1 LIHIFKQIGSLEEY
15 LNSCREDGQSITL
28 VPTMGGLHEGH
39 LKLIDKAKEC
49 SDMVVV
55 SVFVNPTQFAES
67 EDFEAYPKTL
77 SEDKRLL
84 EAIKVE
90 VMFVP
95 SDNEVYPDGGSQ
107 DYDVGEMGKILCG
120 ISRPLHFNGVAQVV
134 ARLFDIVKPDYAV
147 FGEKDY
153 QQLLIINSLVERQ
166 GIKTTI
172 VSVPTVRESD
182 GLAMSTRNNYLSR
195 EDRTNA
201 PLFYQQ
207 LVDTKAVIQSGT
219 DISRT
224 TELAVDAL
232 SNVFDVEYVEVLNAN
247 NLTQITTSS
256 SEIIIISA
264 VKLGETRLI
273 DNIVFRRSNV

>member
-1 LIHIFKQIGSLEEY
+1 MHIFEQIGPLEEY
-15 LNSCREDGQSITL
+15 LNSCREDGRSIAL

-49 SDMVVV
+49 SDMVVA
-55 SVFVNPTQFAES
+55 SVFVNPTQFAEN
-67 EDFEAYPKTL
+67 EDFEAYRKTL
-77 SEDKRLL
+77 LEDKILL
-84 EAIKVE
+84 EAIKVDT
-90 VMFVP
+90 MFVP
-95 SDNEVYPDGGSQ
+95 LDNEVYPDGSSQ

-120 ISRPLHFNGVAQVV
+120 ISRPIHFNGVAQVV

-182 GLAMSTRNNYLSR
+182 GLAMSTRNNYLSS
-195 EDRTNA
+195 EDRANA

-207 LVDTKAVIQSGT
+207 LVATKASIQNGT
-219 DISRT
+219 DIPSA
-224 TELAVDAL
+224 TEQAEDAL
-232 SNVFDVEYVEVLNAN
+232 GAVFDVEYIEVLNAN

-256 SEIIIISA
+256 SKIIIISA
-264 VKLGETRLI
+264 VRLRETRLI
-273 DNIVFRRSNV
+273 DNILFRRSHV

>member
-1 LIHIFKQIGSLEEY
+1 MHIFEQIGPLEEY
-15 LNSCREDGQSITL
+15 LNSCREDALSIAL

-55 SVFVNPTQFAES
+55 SVFVNPTQFAEN

-77 SEDKRLL
+77 SEDKKLL
-84 EAIKVE
+84 EAIKVDS
-90 VMFVP
+90 MFIP
-95 SDNEVYPDGGSQ
+95 LDNEVYPEGGSQ
-107 DYDVGEMGKILCG
+107 DYNVGEMGKILCG
-120 ISRPLHFNGVAQVV
+120 ISRPIHFNGVAQVV

-182 GLAMSTRNNYLSR
+182 GLAMSTRNNYLSQ
-195 EDRTNA
+195 EDRANV

-207 LVDTKAVIQSGT
+207 LVDTKAAIQSGAN
-219 DISRT
+219 ISSA
-224 TELAVDAL
+224 TEQAADAL
-232 SNVFDVEYVEVLNAN
+232 SAVFDVEYVEVLNAN

-273 DNIVFRRSNV
+273 DNIVFRRSDV

>member
-1 LIHIFKQIGSLEEY
+1 MHIFERIEPLEEY
-15 LNSCREDGQSITL
+15 LNSCREDGQSIAL

-55 SVFVNPTQFAES
+55 SVFVNQTQFAEN

-90 VMFVP
+90 AMFVP
-95 SDNEVYPDGGSQ
+95 LDNEVYPDGSSQ

-120 ISRPLHFNGVAQVV
+120 ISRPIHFNGVAQVV

-153 QQLLIINSLVERQ
+153 QQLLIINSLIERQ
-166 GIKTTI
+166 AIKTTI
-172 VSVPTVRESD
+172 VSVSTVRESD
-182 GLAMSTRNNYLSR
+182 GLAMSTRNNYLSP

-207 LVDTKAVIQSGT
+207 LVDTKLAIQSGT
-219 DISRT
+219 DISIA
-224 TELAVDAL
+224 TEQAVDAL
-232 SNVFDVEYVEVLNAN
+232 STVFDVEYVKVLNAN

-256 SEIIIISA
+256 REIIIISS
-264 VKLGETRLI
+264 VRLSETRLI
-273 DNIVFRRSNV
+273 DNIVFRRSDV

>member
-1 LIHIFKQIGSLEEY
+1 MHIFEKIGPLEEY
-15 LNSCREDGQSITL
+15 LDSCREDGRSIAL

-39 LKLIDKAKEC
+39 LQLIEKAKEC

-55 SVFVNPTQFAES
+55 SVFVNPTQFAEN

-90 VMFVP
+90 VMFAP
-95 SDNEVYPDGGSQ
+95 LDNEVYPDGNSQ

-120 ISRPLHFNGVAQVV
+120 ISRPIHFNGVAQVV
-134 ARLFDIVKPDYAV
+134 SRLFDIVKPDYAV

-166 GIKTTI
+166 CIKTTI
-172 VSVPTVRESD
+172 VSVPTLRESD
-182 GLAMSTRNNYLSR
+182 GTAMSTRNNYLSP
-195 EDRTNA
+195 EDRANA

-207 LVDTKAVIQSGT
+207 LVATKVAIQNGT
-219 DISRT
+219 DISSA
-224 TELAVDAL
+224 TEQAL
-232 SNVFDVEYVEVLNAN
+232 EALEAVFDVEYIEVLNAN

-256 SEIIIISA
+256 NEIIIISA
-264 VKLGETRLI
+264 VRLGKTRLI
-273 DNIVFRRSNV
+273 DNIVFRRSDV

>member
-1 LIHIFKQIGSLEEY
+1 MHIFEQIGPLEEY
-15 LNSCREDGQSITL
+15 LNSCREDGRSIAL

-49 SDMVVV
+49 SDMVVA
-55 SVFVNPTQFAES
+55 SVFVNPTQFAEN

-77 SEDKRLL
+77 LEDKILL
-84 EAIKVE
+84 EAIKVDT
-90 VMFVP
+90 MFVP
-95 SDNEVYPDGGSQ
+95 LDNEVYPDGSSQ

-120 ISRPLHFNGVAQVV
+120 ISRPIHFNGVAQVV

-166 GIKTTI
+166 GIKTSI

-182 GLAMSTRNNYLSR
+182 GLAMSTRNNYLSS
-195 EDRTNA
+195 EDRANA

-207 LVDTKAVIQSGT
+207 LVATKASIQNGT
-219 DISRT
+219 DIPSA
-224 TELAVDAL
+224 TEQAEDAL
-232 SNVFDVEYVEVLNAN
+232 GAVFDVEYIEVLNAN

-256 SEIIIISA
+256 SKIIIISA
-264 VKLGETRLI
+264 VRLRETRLI
-273 DNIVFRRSNV
+273 DNIVFRRSHV

>member
-1 LIHIFKQIGSLEEY
+1 MHIFEQIGPLEEY
-15 LNSCREDGQSITL
+15 LNNCREDGQSVAL

-77 SEDKRLL
+77 SEDKKLL
-84 EAIKVE
+84 EAIKVDS
-90 VMFVP
+90 MFVP
-95 SDNEVYPDGGSQ
+95 LDNEVYPEGSSQ
-107 DYDVGEMGKILCG
+107 DYNVGEMGKILCG
-120 ISRPLHFNGVAQVV
+120 ISRPIHFNGVAQVV
-134 ARLFDIVKPDYAV
+134 ARLFDIVKPDYAM

-195 EDRTNA
+195 EDRANA

-207 LVDTKAVIQSGT
+207 LVDTKAAIQSGT

-264 VKLGETRLI
+264 VRLGETRLI
-273 DNIVFRRSNV
+273 DNIVFRRSDV

>member
-1 LIHIFKQIGSLEEY
+1 MHIFEQINPLEEC
-15 LNSCREDGQSITL
+15 LNSCREDGQSIAL

-55 SVFVNPTQFAES
+55 SVFVNPTQFAEN

-84 EAIKVE
+84 EAIKVDA
-90 VMFVP
+90 MFVP
-95 SDNEVYPDGGSQ
+95 LDNQIYPDGSSQ

-120 ISRPLHFNGVAQVV
+120 ISRPIHFNGVAQVV
-134 ARLFDIVKPDYAV
+134 ARLFGIVKPDYAV

-172 VSVPTVRESD
+172 VSVPTVRDED
-182 GLAMSTRNNYLSR
+182 GLAISTRNNYLSS
-195 EDRTNA
+195 EDRTKA

-207 LVDTKAVIQSGT
+207 LTATKAAIQSGA
-219 DISRT
+219 DISGA
-224 TELAVDAL
+224 TEQAVDAL
-232 SNVFDVEYVEVLNAN
+232 SNIFDVEYVEVLNAN
-247 NLTQITTSS
+247 NLTEITTSS

-273 DNIVFRRSNV
+273 DNIVFRRSDV

>member
-1 LIHIFKQIGSLEEY
+1 MHIFEQIGPLEEY
-15 LNSCREDGQSITL
+15 LNSCREDGRSIAL

-55 SVFVNPTQFAES
+55 SVFVNPTQFAEN

-90 VMFVP
+90 AMFVP
-95 SDNEVYPDGGSQ
+95 LDNEVYPDGSSQ

-120 ISRPLHFNGVAQVV
+120 ISRPIHFNGVAQVV

-172 VSVPTVRESD
+172 VSVPTLRESD
-182 GLAMSTRNNYLSR
+182 GLAISTRNNYLSP
-195 EDRTNA
+195 EDRTKA

-207 LVDTKAVIQSGT
+207 LIATKAAIQSGA
-219 DISRT
+219 DISRAI
-224 TELAVDAL
+224 EQAVDAL
-232 SNVFDVEYVEVLNAN
+232 SAVFDVEYIEVLNAN

-256 SEIIIISA
+256 SEFIIISA

-273 DNIVFRRSNV
+273 DNIVFRRLDV

>member
-1 LIHIFKQIGSLEEY
+1 MHIFEQIGPLEEY
-15 LNSCREDGQSITL
+15 IKSCRQDNRSIAL

-39 LKLIDKAKEC
+39 LKLIEKAKEY
-49 SDMVVV
+49 SDVVVV
-55 SVFVNPTQFAES
+55 SVFVNPTQFAEN

-77 SEDKRLL
+77 SEDKKLL
-84 EAIKVE
+84 EAIKVDI
-90 VMFVP
+90 MLVP
-95 SDNEVYPDGGSQ
+95 LDNQIYPDGSSQ
-107 DYDVGEMGKILCG
+107 NYDVGKIGNILCG
-120 ISRPLHFNGVAQVV
+120 ISRPIHFNGVAQVV
-134 ARLFDIVKPDYAV
+134 ARLFDIVKPDYAM

-182 GLAMSTRNNYLSR
+182 GLAMSTRNNYLSL
-195 EDRTNA
+195 EDRAKA

-207 LVDTKAVIQSGT
+207 LVDTKAAIQSGT
-219 DISRT
+219 DISSAT
-224 TELAVDAL
+224 KQAVDAL

-256 SEIIIISA
+256 SKIIIISA
-264 VKLGETRLI
+264 VRLGETRLI
-273 DNIVFRRSNV
+273 DNIVFRRSDV

>member
-1 LIHIFKQIGSLEEY
+1 MYIFEQIDPLEEY
-15 LNSCREDGQSITL
+15 LNSCREDGQSIAL

-55 SVFVNPTQFAES
+55 SVFVNPTQFAEN

-77 SEDKRLL
+77 SEDKKLL
-84 EAIKVE
+84 ETIKVDA
-90 VMFVP
+90 MFFP
-95 SDNEVYPDGGSQ
+95 LDNEIYPDDSTQ

-120 ISRPLHFNGVAQVV
+120 ISRPIHFNGVAQVV

-182 GLAMSTRNNYLSR
+182 GLAISTRNNYLSST
-195 EDRTNA
+195 DRANA
-201 PLFYQQ
+201 ALFYKQ
-207 LVDTKAVIQSGT
+207 LVVTKAAIQSGSN
-219 DISRT
+219 ISRVT
-224 TELAVDAL
+224 KQAVDAL
-232 SNVFDVEYVEVLNAN
+232 SAVFDVEYVEVLNAN

-273 DNIVFRRSNV
+273 DNIVFRRSDV

>member
-1 LIHIFKQIGSLEEY
+1 MYIFEQIDPLEEY
-15 LNSCREDGQSITL
+15 LNSCREDGQSIAL

-67 EDFEAYPKTL
+67 EDFKAYPKTM
-77 SEDKRLL
+77 SEDKKLL
-84 EAIKVE
+84 ETIKVDI
-90 VMFVP
+90 MFVP
-95 SDNEVYPDGGSQ
+95 LNNEVYPDGSSQ
-107 DYDVGEMGKILCG
+107 NYDVGEMGKILCG
-120 ISRPLHFNGVAQVV
+120 ISRPIHFNGVAQIV
-134 ARLFDIVKPDYAV
+134 ARLFDIIKPDYAV

-172 VSVPTVRESD
+172 VSVPTLRESD
-182 GLAMSTRNNYLSR
+182 GLALSTRNNYLSP
-195 EDRTNA
+195 EDRINA

-207 LVDTKAVIQSGT
+207 LVATKAAIQNGT
-219 DISRT
+219 DIPSAI
-224 TELAVDAL
+224 EQAVDAL
-232 SNVFDVEYVEVLNAN
+232 GAVFDVEYIEVLNAN
-247 NLTQITTSS
+247 NLTEITTSS
-256 SEIIIISA
+256 REIIIISA

-273 DNIVFRRSNV
+273 DNIVFRRSDV

>member
-1 LIHIFKQIGSLEEY
+1 MYIFEQIGPFEEY
-15 LNSCREDGQSITL
+15 LNNCREDGQSVAL

-77 SEDKRLL
+77 SEDKKLL
-84 EAIKVE
+84 EAIKVDS
-90 VMFVP
+90 MFVP
-95 SDNEVYPDGGSQ
+95 LDNEVYPEGSSQ
-107 DYDVGEMGKILCG
+107 DYNVGEMGKILCG
-120 ISRPLHFNGVAQVV
+120 ISRPIHFNGVAQVV
-134 ARLFDIVKPDYAV
+134 ARLFDIVKPDYAM

-195 EDRTNA
+195 EDRANA

-207 LVDTKAVIQSGT
+207 LVDTKAAIQSGT

-264 VKLGETRLI
+264 VRLGETRLI
-273 DNIVFRRSNV
+273 DNIVFRRSDV

>member
-1 LIHIFKQIGSLEEY
+1 MHIFEQIGPLEEY
-15 LNSCREDGQSITL
+15 LNSCREDGRSIAL

-55 SVFVNPTQFAES
+55 SVFVNPTQFAEN

-77 SEDKRLL
+77 SEDKKLL
-84 EAIKVE
+84 EAIKVA

-95 SDNEVYPDGGSQ
+95 LDNQIYPDGSSQ

-120 ISRPLHFNGVAQVV
+120 ISRPIHFNGVAQVV
-134 ARLFDIVKPDYAV
+134 ARLFDIVRPDYAV

-166 GIKTTI
+166 GIKTAI
-172 VSVPTVRESD
+172 VSIPTVRESD
-182 GLAMSTRNNYLSR
+182 GLAISTRNNYLSS
-195 EDRTNA
+195 EDRANA

-207 LVDTKAVIQSGT
+207 LVDTKAAIQSGT
-219 DISRT
+219 DISSA
-224 TELAVDAL
+224 TEQAVDAL
-232 SNVFDVEYVEVLNAN
+232 STVFDVEYVEVLNAN

-264 VKLGETRLI
+264 VRLGETRLI
-273 DNIVFRRSNV
+273 DNIVFRRSDV

>member
-1 LIHIFKQIGSLEEY
+1 MYIFEQIDPLEEY
-15 LNSCREDGQSITL
+15 LNSCREDGQSIAL

-67 EDFEAYPKTL
+67 EDFKAYPKTM
-77 SEDKRLL
+77 SEDKKLL
-84 EAIKVE
+84 EAIKVDI
-90 VMFVP
+90 MFVP
-95 SDNEVYPDGGSQ
+95 LNNEVYPDGSSQ
-107 DYDVGEMGKILCG
+107 NYDVGEIGNILCG
-120 ISRPLHFNGVAQVV
+120 ISRPIHFNGVAQVV
-134 ARLFDIVKPDYAV
+134 ARLFDIVKPDYSV

-153 QQLLIINSLVERQ
+153 QQLLIINSLVERL

-182 GLAMSTRNNYLSR
+182 GLAMSTRNNYLSP

-207 LVDTKAVIQSGT
+207 LVDTKAAIQSGT
-219 DISRT
+219 DISSA
-224 TELAVDAL
+224 TEQAVDAL
-232 SNVFDVEYVEVLNAN
+232 STVFDVEYVEVLNAN

-256 SEIIIISA
+256 SKIIIISA
-264 VKLGETRLI
+264 VRLSETRLI

>member
-1 LIHIFKQIGSLEEY
+1 MHIFEQIGPLEEY
-15 LNSCREDGQSITL
+15 LNSCREDGRSIAL

-55 SVFVNPTQFAES
+55 SVFVNPTQFAEN
-67 EDFEAYPKTL
+67 EDYEAYPKTL
-77 SEDKRLL
+77 SEDKKIL
-84 EAIKVE
+84 EAIKVDA
-90 VMFVP
+90 MFIP
-95 SDNEVYPDGGSQ
+95 FDNEIYPDGSSQ
-107 DYDVGEMGKILCG
+107 EYDVGEMGKILCG
-120 ISRPLHFNGVAQVV
+120 IFRPMHFNGVAQVV

-153 QQLLIINSLVERQ
+153 QQLLIINSLIERQ
-166 GIKTTI
+166 AIKTTI

-182 GLAMSTRNNYLSR
+182 GLAMSTRNNYLSP

-201 PLFYQQ
+201 PLFYQH
-207 LVDTKAVIQSGT
+207 LVDTKLAIQSGT
-219 DISRT
+219 DISIA
-224 TELAVDAL
+224 TEQAVDAL
-232 SNVFDVEYVEVLNAN
+232 STVFDVEYVEVLNAN

-256 SEIIIISA
+256 REIIIISA
-264 VKLGETRLI
+264 VRLSETRLI

>member
-1 LIHIFKQIGSLEEY
+1 MHIFEQIGPLEEY
-15 LNSCREDGQSITL
+15 LNSCREDGRSIAL

-49 SDMVVV
+49 SDMVVA
-55 SVFVNPTQFAES
+55 SVFVNPTQFAEN
-67 EDFEAYPKTL
+67 EDFKAYPKTL
-77 SEDKRLL
+77 LEDKILL
-84 EAIKVE
+84 EAIKVDT
-90 VMFVP
+90 MFVP
-95 SDNEVYPDGGSQ
+95 LDNEVYPDGSSQ

-120 ISRPLHFNGVAQVV
+120 ISRPIHFNGVAQVV

-182 GLAMSTRNNYLSR
+182 GLAMSTRNNYLSS
-195 EDRTNA
+195 EDRANA

-207 LVDTKAVIQSGT
+207 LVATKAAIQSGA
-219 DISRT
+219 DISRAIKQ
-224 TELAVDAL
+224 AVDAL
-232 SNVFDVEYVEVLNAN
+232 SHVFDVEYIEVLNAN

-256 SEIIIISA
+256 SKIIIISA
-264 VKLGETRLI
+264 VRLRETRLI
-273 DNIVFRRSNV
+273 DNIVFRRSHV